1 MCYIIIDLVL
11 QCILCL
17 LSVTSDSLPCHFTM
31 TENKPIRTKK
41 SNRTT
46 RSGKS
51 QSKDKDDFI
60 TKTSRQ
66 KGKKATRYKRSQTS
80 SDEESVQT
88 SSSSSDDE
96 LETAIIMVNGHI
108 NCPHCDG
115 KLKVEVPQKEMILY
129 TRHKTEEERREENN
143 ESKRRWAER
152 NRDKVRELNKLANR
166 RYRER
171 NKELK
176 QQEEDLEEKEKKMIE
191 IWSKKE
197 YVYHNN
203 PEEKR
208 SAKLASNK
216 RWAERNKDYLREK
229 TRKRIRRMRLQ
240 RKLDKEEHK

>member
-108 NCPHCDG
+108 NCPCCDS
-115 KLKVEVPQKEMILY
+115 KLKVKVPQKDILY
-129 TRHKTEEERREENN
+129 TKHGTEDERREANN
-143 ESKRRWAER
+143 ASKKRWAER

-171 NKELK
+171 NKKLK
-176 QQEEDLEEKEKKMIE
+176 QQEENLKEMIE
-191 IWSKKE
+191 IWGKKE
-197 YVYHNN
+197 YIYRDT

-229 TRKRIRRMRLQ
+229 TRERMRRIRLQ
-240 RKLDKEEHK
+240 RKLDNE